1 MVSAPNFARAN
12 RLKHPKDYAR
22 EPLIIDPRDLGVV
35 YVWHY
40 HRSVKRA
47 FEFPV
52 YRKTT
57 EERYDKKER

>member
-1 MVSAPNFARAN
+1 MVSAARAN
-12 RLKHPKDYAR
+12 RLKHPKDR